1 MICTTLGISQA
12 LCCSI
17 KVNWLKEKLLG
28 KHRSSF
34 KDQMEELQWAMLE
47 KVLEKCKGISDHRR
61 AGSGCS
67 PSWIIAS
74 CVPKPPAVPIRY
86 GTELHFSSKVCA
98 LINRGCMQEVGER
111 LRKRSVTESK
121 MGPCRSLRPHT
132 WMACLHFLTV
142 TFKEVTCIIPW
153 REGINKRIKILE
165 EIQFWLNDF
174 PPCKTVPL
182 PDNLWTVLIGIVLE
196 IQGIPLFDF
205 CLSYWDI
212 SCSSGH
218 NAALKE
224 MEEKTWGDA
233 LSPSEH
239 PITLISI
246 KNELLNDF
254 LFLAHDKFK
263 LTLIVINN

>member
-1 MICTTLGISQA
+1 M
-12 LCCSI
+12 
-17 KVNWLKEKLLG
+17 
-28 KHRSSF
+28 R
-34 KDQMEELQWAMLE
+34 E
-47 KVLEKCKGISDHRR
+47 KVLEKCKGISDHRS

-74 CVPKPPAVPIRY
+74 CLPKPPAVPIRY
-86 GTELHFSSKVCA
+86 GTQLHFSSKVCA

-111 LRKRSVTESK
+111 LRKRSVTESQD
-121 MGPCRSLRPHT
+121 GSLQLPLSPHVNG
-132 WMACLHFLTV
+132 MSSFPHV
-142 TFKEVTCIIPW
+142 TFKEVACIIPW
-153 REGINKRIKILE
+153 REGIQKRIKIIE
-165 EIQFWLNDF
+165 EIQFWINDF
-174 PPCKTVPL
+174 PPCETVPL
-182 PDNLWTVLIGIVLE
+182 PDNLWTVLVDIVLE
-196 IQGIPLFDF
+196 IQGIPPFDF

-212 SCSSGH
+212 SCSSSH